1 MAVLDSAVKTAKST
15 LKNLG
20 RSMMATQFP
29 NDFEV
34 YMCSLEL
41 ADSKDNTIDV
51 FTFPISPES
60 IDKSEPKRTTV
71 VNTAGGVTVLTSPV
85 FMPQSIS
92 IKGNFGRTFKILL
105 SGSDSVSL
113 TGAAF
118 SIAAGK
124 RYLYQLQGKS
134 TSSLTMPSFN
144 TGIKTGYGCIKILQ
158 SIIDKS
164 NGVDELGFPMKLYFY
179 NMALGESYLV
189 TIPPRGVTFSQ
200 NISKNMIWEYNLEM
214 TVIAPL
220 EAVSATKGAKSS
232 LVSMCSSN
240 VIQKG
245 INEFAS
251 SLSKGLLGNG

>member
-1 MAVLDSAVKTAKST
+1 MAVLDSVVKTAKST

-20 RSMMATQFP
+20 RSVMATQFP

-41 ADSKDNTIDV
+41 TDSKDNTIDV
-51 FTFPISPES
+51 FTFPIAPEG
-60 IDKSEPKRTTV
+60 IDKNEPKRTTV
-71 VNTAGGVTVLTSPV
+71 INTAGGVTVLTSPV

-92 IKGNFGRTFKILL
+92 IKGNFGRTFKMLL
-105 SGSDSVSL
+105 SMGDSATL

-118 SIAAGK
+118 SISAGK
-124 RYLYQLQGKS
+124 RHLYQLQGKS
-134 TSSLTMPSFN
+134 TSSLSMPSFDV
-144 TGIKTGYGCIKILQ
+144 GIKTGYGCIKILQ

-164 NGVDELGFPMKLYFY
+164 NGVDETGYPMKLYFY

-189 TIPPRGVTFSQ
+189 TIPPRGITFSQ
-200 NISKNMIWEYNLEM
+200 DVSKNMIWEYSLEM

-220 EAVSATKGAKSS
+220 EAVLGTKGIKSS
-232 LVSMCSSN
+232 LVSMCASN
-240 VIQKG
+240 IVQKG

>member
-1 MAVLDSAVKTAKST
+1 ML
-15 LKNLG
+15 
-20 RSMMATQFP
+20 ATQFP

-41 ADSKDNTIDV
+41 TDSNDNTIDV
-51 FTFPISPES
+51 FTFPIMPEN
-60 IDKSEPKRTTV
+60 IDKTEPKRTTI

-92 IKGNFGRTFKILL
+92 IKGNFGSTFKILL

-124 RYLYQLQGKS
+124 RSLYQLQGKN
-134 TSSLTMPSFN
+134 TSSLNMPSFN
-144 TGIKTGYGCIKILQ
+144 AGIKTGYGCIKILQ

-164 NGVDELGFPMKLYFY
+164 NGVDSLGLPMKLFFY

-200 NISKNMIWEYNLEM
+200 NVQKNMVWEYDLEM

-220 EAVSATKGAKSS
+220 EAVLGAGKVKSS
-232 LVSMCSSN
+232 LTKLCASN
-240 VIQKG
+240 AIQKG

-251 SLSKGLLGNG
+251 SISKGLLGNG

>member
-1 MAVLDSAVKTAKST
+1 MAVLDSVVKTAKST

-41 ADSKDNTIDV
+41 TDSKDNTIDV

-71 VNTAGGVTVLTSPV
+71 VNTAGGITVLTSPV
-85 FMPQSIS
+85 FTPQSIS

-118 SIAAGK
+118 SISAGK

-134 TSSLTMPSFN
+134 TSSLKMPSFDV
-144 TGIKTGYGCIKILQ
+144 GIKTGYGCIKILQ
-158 SIIDKS
+158 SIVDKS
-164 NGVDELGFPMKLYFY
+164 NGVDSLGFPMKLYFY
-179 NMALGESYLV
+179 NMAFGESYLV
-189 TIPPRGVTFSQ
+189 TIPPRGITFSQ
-200 NISKNMIWEYNLEM
+200 NVSKNMIWEYNLEM
-214 TVIAPL
+214 TVIAPM
-220 EAVSATKGAKSS
+220 EAVLGTKGAKGS
-232 LVSMCSSN
+232 LVSACASN

-245 INEFAS
+245 VNEFAS